1 MPQHLKYEINY
12 YRNNK
17 YFQTLVYVNKHQF
30 EQNRGLKMHFQLLLI
45 RQRMYLNLPK
55 IINLA
60 DFN

>member
-12 YRNNK
+12 CRNNM
-17 YFQTLVYVNKHQF
+17 YFQTLVYVNKQF
-30 EQNRGLKMHFQLLLI
+30 EQNRGLKMRFQLLLI

-55 IINLA
+55 IINLV